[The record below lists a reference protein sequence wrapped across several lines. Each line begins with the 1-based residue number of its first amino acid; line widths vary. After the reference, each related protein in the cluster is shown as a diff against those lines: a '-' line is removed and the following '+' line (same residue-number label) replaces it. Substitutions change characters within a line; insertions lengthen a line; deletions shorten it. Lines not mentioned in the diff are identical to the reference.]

1 MLRKDSLPLG
11 LLIGLLVPFVS
22 YAVLLELYD
31 QLAAQQLISD
41 LGMTTNFRQR
51 TIALLAV
58 CANLAPFIYY
68 NRLRY
73 FNSMRGLV
81 FPTVLLAVVWLFY
94 FRENLLG

>member
-41 LGMTTNFRQR
+41 LGMSPNFRQR

-58 CANLAPFIYY
+58 CANLAP
-68 NRLRY
+68 
-73 FNSMRGLV
+73 
-81 FPTVLLAVVWLFY
+81 
-94 FRENLLG
+94 